1 LVVVGFGTRHTLAS
15 YLSMQP
21 APDTT
26 ASTGHFVSEKLGGP
40 AAPAAP
46 ASSASAAATI
56 PFEMCRMTSP
66 LAVDAPPVRGPDMIT
81 VQLEASPGLRL
92 YKHRGVRQLHLC
104 EARKLRKAGRFS
116 PPFRR

>member
-1 LVVVGFGTRHTLAS
+1 
-15 YLSMQP
+15 
-21 APDTT
+21 
-26 ASTGHFVSEKLGGP
+26 
-40 AAPAAP
+40 
-46 ASSASAAATI
+46 
-56 PFEMCRMTSP
+56 
-66 LAVDAPPVRGPDMIT
+66 MIT